1 MRRFRFLIVKFAGL
15 FNKERKDREFQEE
28 LESHVQM
35 HIEDNLRLGMTP
47 EEARGQTMIQL
58 GGIEFHKGSLP
69 RAAQSSTAGNGSA
82 RLLFRRAP
90 AAQESLIHGR
100 CSGCSRAG
108 NWRGHDIGKRVLVSM
123 EGTSRRLWLQ
133 TLSGQYA
140 RSSKANLSNLIVSQ
154 KLGQCDSK

>member
-58 GGIEFHKGSLP
+58 GGIESTKEAYREQRSLP
-69 RAAQSSTAGNGSA
+69 LLETVLQDFCFGA
-82 RLLFRRAP
+82 RLLRKSP
-90 AAQESLIHGR
+90 
-100 CSGCSRAG
+100 
-108 NWRGHDIGKRVLVSM
+108 
-123 EGTSRRLWLQ
+123 
-133 TLSGQYA
+133 
-140 RSSKANLSNLIVSQ
+140 
-154 KLGQCDSK
+154 